1 MNESMNEWINEWVK
15 KKNRWTDALF
25 YSCDFG
31 EGSAILHLCSRWS
44 RNIYWANFFFL
55 VKGKIFLRGVHD
67 RFLFS
72 HFSKYLFIRGKRA
85 RQHTIKRKQQLALDG
100 ESVGNQCIIFIL
112 LIWFPQIACFVQK
125 KYFLLR
131 KVFLQ
136 AGV

>member
-1 MNESMNEWINEWVK
+1 MNESMSEWK
-15 KKNRWTDALF
+15 KKI
-25 YSCDFG
+25 G
-31 EGSAILHLCSRWS
+31 EQMHCFIPVTSGKEVLSY
-44 RNIYWANFFFL
+44 IYVADGQEIFIEPTFFFL

-112 LIWFPQIACFVQK
+112 LI
-125 KYFLLR
+125 
-131 KVFLQ
+131 
-136 AGV
+136 